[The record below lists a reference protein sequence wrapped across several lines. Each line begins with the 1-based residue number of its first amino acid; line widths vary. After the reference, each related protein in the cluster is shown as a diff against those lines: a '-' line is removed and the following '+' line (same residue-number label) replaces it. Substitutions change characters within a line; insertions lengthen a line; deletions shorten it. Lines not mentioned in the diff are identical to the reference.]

1 MYFVTA
7 AALWPVDDV
16 RLDVAG
22 LFGGPAGMRR
32 RGPSMKWFF
41 EPPYGG
47 DGSGTAPPHG
57 GDGSGTGPGLDDGA
71 APGLIGLPEAVRL
84 RHGVR
89 VLDPQ
94 AAEVVPGVSFDRE
107 IQPTVYRARTL
118 LVPGDL
124 LREPAAVAAINRVLE
139 STGMRLVAPEEDAEE
154 DAGEERGEGALFEVL
169 RDLPRPAV
177 LAPTGTAPVVVDAW
191 RALQTLR
198 AAGTLQRA
206 GADEGLPGS
215 RAGADEGLP
224 GSRAGADEAVP
235 GSRAGLDE
243 AVVWRISLEHLLVGS
258 AITGSPIDNGPG
270 GIAGGP
276 GGSSGGV
283 GPTTTDSYLFSGG
296 DPRTPVAV
304 VLAPPRR
311 RSAGECR
318 ADYGRRPV
326 VAVLDTGVRA
336 HPWLDVTGDPGGGY
350 GLAADGF
357 VTVDYAIQ
365 DAIRRAG
372 ERARDHGDRPRQVI
386 RDPWDAPVAENP
398 LVGELSPALGHG
410 TFIAGIVRQ
419 VVPDARVLAVR
430 IIHSDDVCYEGDV
443 ICALRHLATRIALAA
458 DGDPAAMIDVVSL
471 SFGYFAESA
480 ADLVLTSGLWQAIEI
495 LLDLGVVVVAAA
507 GNYSTSRPFYPAAFA
522 IQPAP
527 VPVISVGA
535 LNPNGTKAVFSN
547 EGNWV
552 TAWAQGAAVV
562 SAYPVDANAS
572 RTPELRVRALARADR
587 ESLDPDDYSGGFA
600 VWSGTSFSA
609 PGLAA
614 LIAGSLLDGA
624 AGDGL
629 RLDQPGVQ
637 AARERAAAAVAN
649 LRGEHG
655 A

>member
-1 MYFVTA
+1 MYFVMA

-198 AAGTLQRA
+198 AAGTLQ
-206 GADEGLPGS
+206 

>member
-1 MYFVTA
+1 
-7 AALWPVDDV
+7 
-16 RLDVAG
+16 
-22 LFGGPAGMRR
+22 
-32 RGPSMKWFF
+32 MKWFF

-57 GDGSGTGPGLDDGA
+57 GDGSGTGPGLDDGG

-304 VLAPPRR
+304 VLDPPRR

-372 ERARDHGDRPRQVI
+372 EHARDHGDRPRQVI

-443 ICALRHLATRIALAA
+443 ICALRHLATRIALAEE
-458 DGDPAAMIDVVSL
+458 GDPAAMVDVVSL

-522 IQPAP
+522 IQTAP

-547 EGNWV
+547 DGNWV

-572 RTPELRVRALARADR
+572 RTPELRVRASAQADR

-637 AARERAAAAVAN
+637 AARQRAAAAVAN

>member
-1 MYFVTA
+1 
-7 AALWPVDDV
+7 
-16 RLDVAG
+16 
-22 LFGGPAGMRR
+22 
-32 RGPSMKWFF
+32 MKWFF

-47 DGSGTAPPHG
+47 DGSDTGPPHG
-57 GDGSGTGPGLDDGA
+57 GDGSGTGPGLDDDA

-94 AAEVVPGVSFDRE
+94 AAEVLPGVSFDQE

-124 LREPAAVAAINRVLE
+124 LRDPAAVAAINRVLE

-198 AAGTLQRA
+198 AAA
-206 GADEGLPGS
+206 GALQ

-614 LIAGSLLDGA
+614 LVAGSLLDGA

>member
-1 MYFVTA
+1 
-7 AALWPVDDV
+7 
-16 RLDVAG
+16 
-22 LFGGPAGMRR
+22 
-32 RGPSMKWFF
+32 MKWFF

-198 AAGTLQRA
+198 AAGTLQ
-206 GADEGLPGS
+206 

-614 LIAGSLLDGA
+614 LVAGSLLDGA

>member
-1 MYFVTA
+1 
-7 AALWPVDDV
+7 
-16 RLDVAG
+16 
-22 LFGGPAGMRR
+22 
-32 RGPSMKWFF
+32 MKWFF

-177 LAPTGTAPVVVDAW
+177 LAPTGTAPVVIDAW

-198 AAGTLQRA
+198 AAA
-206 GADEGLPGS
+206 GALQ

>member
-177 LAPTGTAPVVVDAW
+177 LAPTGTAPVVIDAW

-198 AAGTLQRA
+198 AAA
-206 GADEGLPGS
+206 GALQ

-372 ERARDHGDRPRQVI
+372 EHARDHGDRPRQVI

-522 IQPAP
+522 IQTAP

>member
-1 MYFVTA
+1 
-7 AALWPVDDV
+7 
-16 RLDVAG
+16 
-22 LFGGPAGMRR
+22 
-32 RGPSMKWFF
+32 MKWFF

-47 DGSGTAPPHG
+47 DGSGTGPPHG
-57 GDGSGTGPGLDDGA
+57 GDGSGTERGLDDDA

-84 RHGVR
+84 RHGVM

-94 AAEVVPGVSFDRE
+94 AAEVVPRGPFERG

-124 LREPAAVAAINRVLE
+124 LRDPDAVAAINRVLE
-139 STGMRLVAPEEDAEE
+139 STGMRLVAPEEDAGE
-154 DAGEERGEGALFEVL
+154 DRGEGVFGVL
-169 RDLPRPAV
+169 RNLPRPAV
-177 LAPTGTAPVVVDAW
+177 LVPTGTAPVVINAW
-191 RALQTLR
+191 KALQTL
-198 AAGTLQRA
+198 
-206 GADEGLPGS
+206 
-215 RAGADEGLP
+215 
-224 GSRAGADEAVP
+224 
-235 GSRAGLDE
+235 RAGLDE
-243 AVVWRISLEHLLVGS
+243 AVARRISLEHLLVGS

-270 GIAGGP
+270 GIAAGP
-276 GGSSGGV
+276 GSGGGV
-283 GPTTTDSYLFSGG
+283 GPTATDSYLFSGG

-304 VLAPPRR
+304 VLDPPRR

-318 ADYGRRPV
+318 AEAGRRPV

-350 GLAADGF
+350 KLAADGF
-357 VTVDYAIQ
+357 VSVDYAIQ

-372 ERARDHGDRPRQVI
+372 EHARDHGDRPRQVI

-430 IIHSDDVCYEGDV
+430 IIHSDDVCYEGDI
-443 ICALRHLATRIALAA
+443 ICALRHLATRIALAV
-458 DGDPAAMIDVVSL
+458 DGDPAGMVDVVSL

-480 ADLVLTSGLWQAIEI
+480 ADLVLTSGLWQAIEV

-507 GNYSTSRPFYPAAFA
+507 GNFSTSRPFYPAAFA
-522 IQPAP
+522 VQTAA

-547 EGNWV
+547 DGNWV

-562 SAYPVDANAS
+562 SAYPVDVNAS
-572 RTPELRVRALARADR
+572 RTPELRVRVSARPDR

-624 AGDGL
+624 AGGGL

>member
-1 MYFVTA
+1 
-7 AALWPVDDV
+7 
-16 RLDVAG
+16 
-22 LFGGPAGMRR
+22 
-32 RGPSMKWFF
+32 MKWFF

-215 RAGADEGLP
+215 RAGADE
-224 GSRAGADEAVP
+224 AVP

-372 ERARDHGDRPRQVI
+372 EHARDHGDRPRQVI

-614 LIAGSLLDGA
+614 LVAGSLLDGA

>member
-1 MYFVTA
+1 
-7 AALWPVDDV
+7 
-16 RLDVAG
+16 
-22 LFGGPAGMRR
+22 
-32 RGPSMKWFF
+32 MKWFF

-57 GDGSGTGPGLDDGA
+57 GDGSGTGPGPDDDA
-71 APGLIGLPEAVRL
+71 APGLIGLPEAMRL

-94 AAEVVPGVSFDRE
+94 AAEVVPGVSFDRG

-154 DAGEERGEGALFEVL
+154 DAGEDRGEGALFEVL

-177 LAPTGTAPVVVDAW
+177 LAPTGTAPVVIDAW

-198 AAGTLQRA
+198 AAAGTLQ
-206 GADEGLPGS
+206 

-276 GGSSGGV
+276 GSSSGV

-304 VLAPPRR
+304 VLDPPRR

-372 ERARDHGDRPRQVI
+372 EHARDHGDRPRQVI

-495 LLDLGVVVVAAA
+495 LLGLGVGVVAAA

-522 IQPAP
+522 IQTAP

-572 RTPELRVRALARADR
+572 RTPELRVRASSRADR

-629 RLDQPGVQ
+629 RLGQPGVH

>member
-1 MYFVTA
+1 
-7 AALWPVDDV
+7 
-16 RLDVAG
+16 
-22 LFGGPAGMRR
+22 
-32 RGPSMKWFF
+32 
-41 EPPYGG
+41 
-47 DGSGTAPPHG
+47 
-57 GDGSGTGPGLDDGA
+57 
-71 APGLIGLPEAVRL
+71 VRL

-177 LAPTGTAPVVVDAW
+177 LAPTGTAPVVIDAW

-198 AAGTLQRA
+198 AAA
-206 GADEGLPGS
+206 GALQ

-372 ERARDHGDRPRQVI
+372 EHARDHGDRPRQVI

>member
-1 MYFVTA
+1 MKPASSAGWKTVPCTATASDPHSSATSQLSIGRSPSPIGLILIPGSSTPSLSPPLSCGWPRLRLAVVRKDWSRVRAVRSARRRPGAAPSRGKRTFSRAVIKSLRRGMYFVTA

-94 AAEVVPGVSFDRE
+94 
-107 IQPTVYRARTL
+107 
-118 LVPGDL
+118 
-124 LREPAAVAAINRVLE
+124 PAAVAAINRVLE

-206 GADEGLPGS
+206 GADVGLPGS

-243 AVVWRISLEHLLVGS
+243 AVVWRISREHLLVGS

-326 VAVLDTGVRA
+326 VAVLDTG
-336 HPWLDVTGDPGGGY
+336 
-350 GLAADGF
+350 
-357 VTVDYAIQ
+357 
-365 DAIRRAG
+365 
-372 ERARDHGDRPRQVI
+372 
-386 RDPWDAPVAENP
+386 
-398 LVGELSPALGHG
+398 
-410 TFIAGIVRQ
+410 
-419 VVPDARVLAVR
+419 
-430 IIHSDDVCYEGDV
+430 
-443 ICALRHLATRIALAA
+443 
-458 DGDPAAMIDVVSL
+458 
-471 SFGYFAESA
+471 
-480 ADLVLTSGLWQAIEI
+480 
-495 LLDLGVVVVAAA
+495 
-507 GNYSTSRPFYPAAFA
+507 
-522 IQPAP
+522 
-527 VPVISVGA
+527 
-535 LNPNGTKAVFSN
+535 
-547 EGNWV
+547 
-552 TAWAQGAAVV
+552 
-562 SAYPVDANAS
+562 
-572 RTPELRVRALARADR
+572 
-587 ESLDPDDYSGGFA
+587 
-600 VWSGTSFSA
+600 
-609 PGLAA
+609 
-614 LIAGSLLDGA
+614 
-624 AGDGL
+624 
-629 RLDQPGVQ
+629 
-637 AARERAAAAVAN
+637 
-649 LRGEHG
+649 
-655 A
+655 